1 MNTMNG
7 EILPEPKPLKKW
19 VVDVVL
25 HSHSL
30 PKGVIA
36 HIVHFKGSVIVQQ

>member
-7 EILPEPKPLKKW
+7 EIFPEPKPLKKW
-19 VVDVVL
+19 VVDVL

-30 PKGVIA
+30 PKGVIT
-36 HIVHFKGSVIVQQ
+36 HRVHFKGSVVVQQ